1 MGITQQIGASS
12 IIKPGV
18 IDNTAARPASPY
30 EGQVIFQKDTDQL
43 LVWNG
48 TAWVI
53 PNSPAQN
60 PGGLEL
66 VTVQS
71 FTSASSASPVDVSN
85 CFTSTYDNYKIILTY
100 TGTASDYTSFQFRN
114 SGGAVSSS
122 FYRGQVTRSYGTT
135 VDAVSSYNASAYQT
149 FAYSYGSNTI
159 YSTTS
164 CDIVSPNLNTPTA
177 ATMQFYCDNATS
189 SVNFVMNGGFMYAA
203 QAVMTGFRVYPGS
216 GNITGSVSVYGYRK

>member
-30 EGQVIFQKDTDQL
+30 EGQVIFQKDMDQL

-85 CFTSTYDNYKIILTY
+85 CFTSTYDNYRVLLTY
-100 TGTASDYTSFQFRN
+100 TGTASEFMSFQFRN
-114 SGGAVSSS
+114 SGGVVNSS
-122 FYRGQVTRSYGTT
+122 FYRSQVTRSYGTT
-135 VDAVSSYNASAYQT
+135 VDATSVYNSSAFGN
-149 FAYSYGSNTI
+149 FGYSYGTNSN

-177 ATMQFYCDNATS
+177 ATMNFYCDNAGS
-189 SVNFVMNGGFMYAA
+189 SVNFVMNGGFMYAVSG
-203 QAVMTGFRVYPGS
+203 VMTGFRIFPTS